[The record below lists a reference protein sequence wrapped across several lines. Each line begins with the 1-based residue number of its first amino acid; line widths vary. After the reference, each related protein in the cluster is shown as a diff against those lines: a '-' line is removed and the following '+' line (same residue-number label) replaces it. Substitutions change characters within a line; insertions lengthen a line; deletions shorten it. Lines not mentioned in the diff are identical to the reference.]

1 MPEPISESAAKP
13 PERDG
18 TASPSASP
26 LAEQPREPAAD
37 PGTEPVTDDAL
48 PPSPVLRATVRRP
61 RFSLIWLLPMVAVL
75 IALSFAVHN
84 WLQTGPRLQLH
95 FKTAEGLVAGKSQV
109 RYKEVVIGTV
119 QRIELEDN
127 GEGVVVSVQL
137 ERSAARIANRDS
149 KFWIVRPQLGLG
161 GVSGLNTLLSGAYV
175 GVDAGSYDSPSQL
188 EFVGLEQPPT
198 VMRDSKGRRFRLLAP
213 AMGSLG
219 IGSPVYY
226 RRMQVGRM
234 TSFTLDPSGKQVAI
248 EIFVDHP
255 YDGFVNGR
263 TRFWNASGVDVSV
276 SSDGFKVNTESLASI
291 VAGGIAFGDRPRSVS
306 YAAAAA
312 SAPAPQAAPENA
324 VFTLYDNQKQA
335 FATREEPPVM
345 IRMRYDQSIRGLAI
359 NAPVELQGKAIG
371 EVLDTSVDYDEAR
384 KSFFVWVDAALYPRQ
399 LGAAY
404 WHFQQQEG
412 GRLRT
417 EAARRQQDLAFVRY
431 LITHGYRAQLK
442 NGNLLTGQLYV
453 SLEHGVRTAA
463 SAATV
468 ATAGG
473 DTLIFPSLPGG
484 IDQLQNQLASIASR
498 LEKVRFDQIGS
509 DLQRT
514 LHSATAALDTANRSL
529 QTLTPEARKALVDAQ
544 HALQSADATLQ
555 KTQGTL
561 APGGLTDQAS
571 DALQEVRKAAR
582 SVRML
587 SDSLQAQ
594 PDALLRGRSEQ
605 MSPIRPVP
613 SPSSRSLGE

>member
-312 SAPAPQAAPENA
+312 SAPAPQAP
-324 VFTLYDNQKQA
+324 
-335 FATREEPPVM
+335 
-345 IRMRYDQSIRGLAI
+345 
-359 NAPVELQGKAIG
+359 
-371 EVLDTSVDYDEAR
+371 
-384 KSFFVWVDAALYPRQ
+384 
-399 LGAAY
+399 
-404 WHFQQQEG
+404 
-412 GRLRT
+412 
-417 EAARRQQDLAFVRY
+417 
-431 LITHGYRAQLK
+431 
-442 NGNLLTGQLYV
+442 
-453 SLEHGVRTAA
+453 
-463 SAATV
+463 
-468 ATAGG
+468 
-473 DTLIFPSLPGG
+473 
-484 IDQLQNQLASIASR
+484 
-498 LEKVRFDQIGS
+498 
-509 DLQRT
+509 
-514 LHSATAALDTANRSL
+514 
-529 QTLTPEARKALVDAQ
+529 
-544 HALQSADATLQ
+544 
-555 KTQGTL
+555 
-561 APGGLTDQAS
+561 
-571 DALQEVRKAAR
+571 
-582 SVRML
+582 SVRG
-587 SDSLQAQ
+587 
-594 PDALLRGRSEQ
+594 PRYR
-605 MSPIRPVP
+605 R
-613 SPSSRSLGE
+613 R